1 MIGIWPERKA
11 AHLPPGSGA
20 LGSLIMKQWFLTW
33 LADGQ
38 YRLGALSQ
46 TLPPVFPAVTDTPIG
61 SLDENS
67 FLSFLFLCSFA
78 YPFIHPPPPRKDMPE
93 VKPARN
99 LPGPMFLHLL
109 FPEPLMS
116 FDKLL
121 EERVSWPNKFGGSC
135 IFSTTSW
142 SSSQCTL
149 M

>member
-1 MIGIWPERKA
+1 MIRIWPERKA
-11 AHLPPGSGA
+11 ARLPPSSGN

-33 LADGQ
+33 LAGGQ
-38 YRLGALSQ
+38 YHLGELSQ
-46 TLPPVFPAVTDTPIG
+46 TLPPLFPSVTDTPIG

-67 FLSFLFLCSFA
+67 LLVFLFLYSFA
-78 YPFIHPPPPRKDMPE
+78 YPFIHSPPPRKYMPE

-99 LPGPMFLHLL
+99 LPGPLFLQLL

-116 FDKLL
+116 FDRLL

-135 IFSTTSW
+135 IFSITSW